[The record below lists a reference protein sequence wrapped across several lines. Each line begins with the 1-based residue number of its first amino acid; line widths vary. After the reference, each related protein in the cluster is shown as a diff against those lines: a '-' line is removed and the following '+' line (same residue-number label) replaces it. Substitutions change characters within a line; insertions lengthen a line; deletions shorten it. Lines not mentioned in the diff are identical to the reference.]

1 MKTIRKY
8 ILGALALTMGFTS
21 CGDFLDVEP
30 RDIITLENFWNE
42 KGDIEAVLA
51 GCYSTM
57 AEEEIIA
64 RMMVWGEF
72 RSENVIIADETRDAN
87 LTLVLK
93 EGINATNWYCNWRA
107 FYNVINRCNTAIY
120 YAQEVASKDPSYT
133 VSEVNAHIA
142 EAVAIRSLMY
152 WYLIRTF
159 RAVPYT
165 EEAFLDDTQTFAIPV
180 SQFNEVLDKL
190 IAALEAVKDN
200 AVSAYPEITD
210 ESNDAR
216 FYSTG
221 RITRWAIYAMLA
233 DMYLWKQDADKC
245 IEYTQAIIDYKKEKI
260 KEDKQFNLSDF
271 DKFGGYPILPTRY
284 SEDTYGNAFNRIF
297 LLGNSMETIF
307 ELNYKKVSNDNS
319 YPSNVPASNFYGNLD
334 RGPLVTYSSYVGL
347 DESQGTYKVY
357 DALNKGLDARGYE
370 DYYSS
375 PGMIRKFTARFVTS
389 YREAGLTIRFTN
401 PTADDIQKGITT
413 VLPYGTAGSGKNYAS
428 YNKSNWIIYRL
439 TDVMLMQAEA
449 YALKIA
455 QNEGN
460 VTSDEDKANLQKAFN
475 LVNSVNK
482 RSVMQY
488 PLKDTLTTSNIKS
501 KVAIMNLVYQERNRE
516 LMFEGK
522 RYYDLVKRSLRENV
536 TNPTKNEYLRSQ
548 VKNKSTALEN
558 TIDTRF
564 AIEDAL
570 FWPYFNDEV
579 KINPYLKAAQ
589 NPAYSSGEIEE

>member
-133 VSEVNAHIA
+133 TSEVNAHIA

-152 WYLIRTF
+152 WYLVRTF
-159 RAVPYT
+159 RAIPYT

-210 ESNDAR
+210 ENNDAR

-245 IEYTQAIIDYKKEKI
+245 IEYTQAIID
-260 KEDKQFNLSDF
+260 
-271 DKFGGYPILPTRY
+271 
-284 SEDTYGNAFNRIF
+284 
-297 LLGNSMETIF
+297 
-307 ELNYKKVSNDNS
+307 
-319 YPSNVPASNFYGNLD
+319 
-334 RGPLVTYSSYVGL
+334 
-347 DESQGTYKVY
+347 
-357 DALNKGLDARGYE
+357 
-370 DYYSS
+370 
-375 PGMIRKFTARFVTS
+375 
-389 YREAGLTIRFTN
+389 
-401 PTADDIQKGITT
+401 
-413 VLPYGTAGSGKNYAS
+413 
-428 YNKSNWIIYRL
+428 
-439 TDVMLMQAEA
+439 
-449 YALKIA
+449 
-455 QNEGN
+455 
-460 VTSDEDKANLQKAFN
+460 
-475 LVNSVNK
+475 
-482 RSVMQY
+482 
-488 PLKDTLTTSNIKS
+488 
-501 KVAIMNLVYQERNRE
+501 
-516 LMFEGK
+516 
-522 RYYDLVKRSLRENV
+522 
-536 TNPTKNEYLRSQ
+536 
-548 VKNKSTALEN
+548 
-558 TIDTRF
+558 
-564 AIEDAL
+564 
-570 FWPYFNDEV
+570 
-579 KINPYLKAAQ
+579 
-589 NPAYSSGEIEE
+589 

>member
-8 ILGALALTMGFTS
+8 ILGALALTMGLTS

-64 RMMVWGEF
+64 RMMIWGEF

-87 LTLVLK
+87 LTLGLK

-133 VSEVNAHIA
+133 TSEVNAHIA

-152 WYLIRTF
+152 WYLVRTF
-159 RAVPYT
+159 RAIPYT

-210 ESNDAR
+210 ENNDAR

-245 IEYTQAIIDYKKEKI
+245 IEYTQAIIDYKKEKR
-260 KEDKQFNLSDF
+260 KVMMKQWRLM
-271 DKFGGYPILPTRY
+271 KI
-284 SEDTYGNAFNRIF
+284 IF
-297 LLGNSMETIF
+297 
-307 ELNYKKVSNDNS
+307 
-319 YPSNVPASNFYGNLD
+319 
-334 RGPLVTYSSYVGL
+334 
-347 DESQGTYKVY
+347 
-357 DALNKGLDARGYE
+357 
-370 DYYSS
+370 
-375 PGMIRKFTARFVTS
+375 
-389 YREAGLTIRFTN
+389 
-401 PTADDIQKGITT
+401 
-413 VLPYGTAGSGKNYAS
+413 VL
-428 YNKSNWIIYRL
+428 
-439 TDVMLMQAEA
+439 
-449 YALKIA
+449 
-455 QNEGN
+455 
-460 VTSDEDKANLQKAFN
+460 
-475 LVNSVNK
+475 
-482 RSVMQY
+482 
-488 PLKDTLTTSNIKS
+488 
-501 KVAIMNLVYQERNRE
+501 
-516 LMFEGK
+516 
-522 RYYDLVKRSLRENV
+522 
-536 TNPTKNEYLRSQ
+536 
-548 VKNKSTALEN
+548 
-558 TIDTRF
+558 
-564 AIEDAL
+564 
-570 FWPYFNDEV
+570 
-579 KINPYLKAAQ
+579 
-589 NPAYSSGEIEE
+589 

>member
-72 RSENVIIADETRDAN
+72 RSENVNIADETRDAN

-133 VSEVNAHIA
+133 TSEVNAHIA

-152 WYLIRTF
+152 WYLVRTF
-159 RAVPYT
+159 RAIPYT

-210 ESNDAR
+210 ENNDAR

-319 YPSNVPASNFYGNLD
+319 YPSNVPASNFYGNAD

-375 PGMIRKFTARFVTS
+375 LGMIRKFTARFVTS
-389 YREAGLTIRFTN
+389 YREAGLAIRFTN

-449 YALKIA
+449 Y
-455 QNEGN
+455 
-460 VTSDEDKANLQKAFN
+460 LQKAFN

-536 TNPTKNEYLRSQ
+536 TNPTKNEYLREQ

-558 TIDTRF
+558 TINTRF